1 MAELNEAV
9 IKVIAGPE
17 KKSRVVI
24 ERERKLTAYH
34 EAGHAIVIHDLPPR
48 IPSTRSPSSPGAW
61 PAA

>member
-1 MAELNEAV
+1 M
-9 IKVIAGPE
+9 IAGPE

-34 EAGHAIVIHDLPPR
+34 EAGHAIVIHDLPTQDPVHE
-48 IPSTRSPSSPGAW
+48 ITIIPGAW